1 MQGVCTLATR
11 PDISPEQWITVGL
24 KRAVVSRV
32 YDDAHADGEVVYL
45 DGRNRAVYADITW
58 TEQGWKCL
66 KQDGTG
72 GYAEPQARLRH
83 FVHILHDG
91 VHAVSA
97 SPRSTN
103 AARRK
108 AARRPSLQP

>member
-1 MQGVCTLATR
+1 MATR
-11 PDISPEQWITVGL
+11 PDIAPEQWITVGM
-24 KRAVVSRV
+24 KRAVVSRI

-58 TEQGWKCL
+58 TEQGWKFL
-66 KQDGTG
+66 KQDGAG
-72 GYAEPQARLRH
+72 GEAGAPARLRA
-83 FVHILHDG
+83 FFPIPHDG
-91 VHAVSA
+91 AHAVSA

-103 AARRK
+103 AARRR